1 MATRARPDPP
11 RLPLHLVASAPLMP
25 LLAVQGRGVR
35 RRMPRLPAAAGE
47 VAGIVD
53 AAGPPARLVVLGEST
68 VAGIGAVTHADG
80 LTGQLAVALARSTGR
95 AVAWHAVGKVGV
107 TARQAMALVP
117 QVPTAPTELVVVVRG
132 INDVLAFTPP
142 GRWGDHLLSL
152 ITGVRERLC
161 WQVPVL
167 IAGVPPAGQ
176 LPALPQP
183 LRGIL
188 GRHARALDA
197 ASHRLSQRL
206 PAVQHV
212 PTQARVGEQDVCL
225 DRFHPSPTGYA
236 AWAQQLAT
244 PAADL
249 IHADI

>member
-1 MATRARPDPP
+1 MPSRVRPYPP

-25 LLAVQGRGVR
+25 VLAVQGRGVR

-47 VAGIVD
+47 VSGIVGG
-53 AAGPPARLVVLGEST
+53 AGPPARLVVLGEST

-95 AVAWHAVGKVGV
+95 PIAWHAVGKVGV
-107 TARQAMALVP
+107 TARQATALVP
-117 QVPTAPTELVVVVRG
+117 QVPGAPTDLVVVVLG

-142 GRWGDHLLSL
+142 ARWADHLLSL
-152 ITGVRERLC
+152 ITGVREHLGRP
-161 WQVPVL
+161 VPVL

-183 LRGIL
+183 LRGVL
-188 GRHARALDA
+188 GRHARSLDA
-197 ASHRLSQRL
+197 ASHRLAERL

-212 PTQARVGEQDVCL
+212 LTEARVGEQDVCL

-236 AWAQQLAT
+236 VWAQQLAS

-249 IHADI
+249 IHAGI

>member
-1 MATRARPDPP
+1 MPVRALPRPPW
-11 RLPLHLVASAPLMP
+11 HLVASAPLMP

-35 RRMPRLPAAAGE
+35 RRTPRLPVAAGK
-47 VAGIVD
+47 VSGIAGG
-53 AAGPPARLVVLGEST
+53 AAPQLRVVVLGEST
-68 VAGIGAVTHADG
+68 VAGVGAPTHDDG
-80 LTGQLAVALARSTGR
+80 LTGHFAVALARSTDR

-107 TARQAMALVP
+107 TARQAAALVP
-117 QVPTAPTELVVVVRG
+117 QIPDAPTDLILIVLG

-142 GRWGDHLLSL
+142 ARWAEHLLNLIGATRDHLD
-152 ITGVRERLC
+152 
-161 WQVPVL
+161 QPVPVL

-183 LRGIL
+183 LRGVL

-197 ASHRLSQRL
+197 ASHQLAQRV

-212 PTQARVGEQDVCL
+212 LTEARVSEHDVCR

-244 PAADL
+244 FAADL
-249 IHADI
+249 VHIEA